1 MVKEMQMKT
10 KYRLISKS
18 DNRVDFRS
26 SAYDTAMYLNGLR
39 LDDMLVI
46 KSDERGDRL
55 VNFYNAK
62 NFEELAAV
70 IKEA

>member
-1 MVKEMQMKT
+1 MKPI
-10 KYRLISKS
+10 YRLISKS

-26 SAYDTAMYLNGLR
+26 TAYETAMYLNGLR

-55 VNFYNAK
+55 VNFYNAE
-62 NFEELAAV
+62 NFEELSAA